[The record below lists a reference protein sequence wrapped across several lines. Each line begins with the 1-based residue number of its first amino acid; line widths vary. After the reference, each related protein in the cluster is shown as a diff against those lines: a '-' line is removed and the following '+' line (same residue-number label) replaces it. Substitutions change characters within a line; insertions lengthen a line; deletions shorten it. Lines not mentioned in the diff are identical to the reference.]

1 MEAPKKIYVHVK
13 RNKVTNTCNSTFI
26 GVNDIENV
34 ALYEK
39 YCSCGYKAQAYL
51 STSNAGDIAG
61 FRRNT
66 TIICPCCKRK
76 IEI

>member
-1 MEAPKKIYVHVK
+1 MGNFAK
-13 RNKVTNTCNSTFI
+13 
-26 GVNDIENV
+26 
-34 ALYEK
+34 LYET

-51 STSNAGDIAG
+51 STSKQGDIAG

-66 TIICPCCKRK
+66 TIICPWCKRK